1 MDIDWQLFI
10 RDTGGVRI
18 KFVQYYKYLKLN
30 LINKEVPML
39 TSEHIQ
45 QIIKECRAI
54 GNDGLDNGVSAP
66 IPDLN
71 VDILSPPID
80 FLGVGGNP
88 AIFVNKDTFKL
99 LGSLH
104 RNWIV
109 DRTIAL
115 KISLLNQA
123 PIQVIGAI
131 IHETGHAFNVAAN
144 IENSETNAYI
154 FEIEAILHLLES
166 GNLLS
171 YNCSEI
177 DVYSYFNSRLRYY
190 NQSAN
195 NLYLASLIEK
205 IKAPPKPEP
214 KEELP
219 LPPINLVATPMSAT
233 KGVSTTQHNTLF
245 SQRLNPNKGSPFSD
259 YEEFMDTGKVLTAPF
274 IRSKL

>member
-1 MDIDWQLFI
+1 
-10 RDTGGVRI
+10 
-18 KFVQYYKYLKLN
+18 
-30 LINKEVPML
+30 ML

-54 GNDGLDNGVSAP
+54 GNDGLDNGVHAS

-71 VDILSPPID
+71 VDIVSPPID
-80 FLGVGGNP
+80 FLGVSGNS

-104 RNWIV
+104 SNWV
-109 DRTIAL
+109 VNRTIAL

-123 PIQVIGAI
+123 PIEVLGAI

-154 FEIEAILHLLES
+154 FEIEAILHFLES

-171 YNCSEI
+171 YNCSEA
-177 DVYSYFNSRLRYY
+177 DVYSYFKSRLYY
-190 NQSAN
+190 YTKGGN
-195 NLYLASLIEK
+195 NLYLSSLIEK
-205 IKAPPKPEP
+205 VKTPPKPEP
-214 KEELP
+214 KEELS
-219 LPPINLVATPMSAT
+219 LPPINLVATPLSAT
-233 KGVSTTQHNTLF
+233 KSVSTTQPDTLF
-245 SQRLNPNKGSPFSD
+245 AHKLNKIIPNERSPFLD
-259 YEEFMDTGKVLTAPF
+259 CEEFMDVGKVLTAPF